1 MADETAEFA
10 WFRGSPLRD
19 GACITLV
26 GPPDAEDVV
35 RGFGGD
41 LSEARPM
48 SLAAV
53 GMPTVDEPTIAVR
66 EVGEWLL
73 VVEVNGWQG
82 SRPEVLRRVSAG
94 GRAVSVYWNVE
105 ATTRFSYAVSGR
117 LLTAFEAMTPDRRFG
132 ADPDALENARTGLPW
147 ATGDWVPLLLAL
159 AARVTGVRMLP
170 QWLEGDFLV
179 VPVEPLDDDPATSV
193 YPPHEPLT
201 YDDGPLAWALV
212 RAGDA
217 ARIRVAE
224 TAARYAADA
233 LARPDVPLP
242 YPPAILVRRAGA
254 PEPAR
259 PAVRL
264 KAGKFWAKTAGREAG
279 GPDPLAGAFKAV
291 AAANS
296 CLEVIGVPGEELRVL
311 LMGELGNPA
320 PPAGSLGLLPVAG
333 PAPTDRYRWTG
344 KHWLAPVG
352 ALTFIRG
359 ATQETAAD
367 AFAAD
372 TATAREGIPALA
384 RERLVAFRPEG
395 DWLVAVASHNRVGPI
410 FRFDRLPAGASMA
423 SLTWTARGRS
433 WIRYRADGTPL
444 AELDPQQPDPDQ
456 RLGENPAFWD
466 PYIAGLP
473 LPFPLPYP
481 PTGNPAT
488 PLPVM
493 LAIAERLTGLAFTP
507 QWLDQPHLIM
517 NLLP

>member
-1 MADETAEFA
+1 MADETEEFS
-10 WFRGSPLRD
+10 WFRSSPLRD

-26 GPPDAEDVV
+26 GPPDAEGVV

-41 LSEARPM
+41 LSAARPM

-82 SRPEVLRRVSAG
+82 SRPEVLRRVSAA
-94 GRAVSVYWNVE
+94 GRAVSVYWNVN

-117 LLTAFEAMTPDRRFG
+117 LLTAFEAMTPGRRFG
-132 ADPDALENARTGLPW
+132 ADPDALETVRSGLPW

-159 AARVTGVRMLP
+159 AARVTGVPVRP
-170 QWLEGDFLV
+170 EWLAGDFLV
-179 VPVEPLDDDPATSV
+179 VPVEPPDDDPATSV
-193 YPPHEPLT
+193 YPPTEPLT
-201 YDDGPLAWALV
+201 YDDGPLAWALL

-217 ARIRVAE
+217 ARMRVAE
-224 TAARYAADA
+224 TAARYAAAA

-242 YPPAILVRRAGA
+242 YPPGLRRRAGA
-254 PEPAR
+254 PELAG
-259 PAVRL
+259 PAVRV
-264 KAGKFWAKTAGREAG
+264 KGGKFWAQTAAREAG
-279 GPDPLAGAFKAV
+279 GPNPLAAAFKAV
-291 AAANS
+291 PAARL
-296 CLEVIGVPGEELRVL
+296 CLQAIGVPEEELRAL

-320 PPAGSLGLLPVAG
+320 PPAGSLGLLPLAG
-333 PAPTDRYRWTG
+333 PAPTDRYRWTSE
-344 KHWLAPVG
+344 HWLAPVG
-352 ALTFIRG
+352 SLTFIRG
-359 ATQETAAD
+359 ATQETAAGAFNAD
-367 AFAAD
+367 A
-372 TATAREGIPALA
+372 ATAWEGIPALA

-395 DWLVAVASHNRVGPI
+395 DWLVAVASPPATVYQ
-410 FRFDRLPAGASMA
+410 FDGLPAGASMV

-433 WIRYRADGTPL
+433 WVRYRADGTPL
-444 AELDPQQPDPDQ
+444 AELDPQRPDPDQ
-456 RLGENPAFWD
+456 RIGEDPAFWD

-473 LPFPLPYP
+473 VPFPPEGY
-481 PTGNPAT
+481 GAA

-493 LAIAERLTGLAFTP
+493 LAIAERLTGLAFIP

>member
-1 MADETAEFA
+1 MADETAEFP
-10 WFRGSPLRD
+10 WLQTPPLRD

-26 GPPDAEDVV
+26 GPPDAEGVV

-48 SLAAV
+48 SLAAL
-53 GMPTVDEPTIAVR
+53 GMPDVDHPTVAVR

-94 GRAVSVYWNVE
+94 GRVVSVYWNVNM
-105 ATTRFSYAVSGR
+105 TTRFSYAVSGQ
-117 LLTAFEAMTPDRRFG
+117 LLTAFEAMTPGRRFG
-132 ADPDALENARTGLPW
+132 ADPDVLETVRAGLPW
-147 ATGDWVPLLLAL
+147 ATGGSVPLLLAL
-159 AARVTGVRMLP
+159 AARVTGVGVRP
-170 QWLEGDFLV
+170 DWLEGDFLV
-179 VPVEPLDDDPATSV
+179 VPVEPPDDDPATSV
-193 YPPHEPLT
+193 YPPTEPLT
-201 YDDGPLAWALV
+201 HDDGPLAWALL

-217 ARIRVAE
+217 ARIRVAG

-254 PEPAR
+254 PEPAG

-264 KAGKFWAKTAGREAG
+264 KAGKFWAQTAAREAG
-279 GPDPLAGAFKAV
+279 GPDPLAAAFKAV
-291 AAANS
+291 PAARL
-296 CLEVIGVPGEELRVL
+296 CLQSIGVPEEELRVL

-320 PPAGSLGLLPVAG
+320 PPAGSLGLVPLAG
-333 PAPTDRYRWTG
+333 PAPTDRYQWTG

-352 ALTFIRG
+352 SVTFIRG
-359 ATQETAAD
+359 ATLETAAD
-367 AFAAD
+367 AFDAD
-372 TATAREGIPALA
+372 AATARESIPALA

-395 DWLVAVASHNRVGPI
+395 GWLVAVASHDRVGPI
-410 FRFDRLPAGASMA
+410 YRFDRLPAGASMV
-423 SLTWTARGRS
+423 SLIWTARGRS

-444 AELDPQQPDPDQ
+444 AELDPQQPEPDM
-456 RLGENPAFWD
+456 RLGEDPAFWD

-481 PTGNPAT
+481 PTGYAAT

-493 LAIAERLTGLAFTP
+493 LAIAERLTGLVFAP

-517 NLLP
+517 NLRQ

>member
-1 MADETAEFA
+1 MADETEEFS
-10 WFRGSPLRD
+10 WFRSSPLRD

-26 GPPDAEDVV
+26 GPPDAEGVV

-41 LSEARPM
+41 LSAARPM
-48 SLAAV
+48 SLAAL
-53 GMPTVDEPTIAVR
+53 GWPGVDEPTIAVR

-94 GRAVSVYWNVE
+94 GRVVSVYWNIE

-117 LLTAFEAMTPDRRFG
+117 LLTAFDAMAPDRRFG
-132 ADPDALENARTGLPW
+132 ADPDGLEAARAGLPW

-159 AARVTGVRMLP
+159 AARVTGVRLRP
-170 QWLEGDFLV
+170 EWLEGDFLV
-179 VPVEPLDDDPATSV
+179 VPVVPPDDDPATSV
-193 YPPHEPLT
+193 YPPTEPLT
-201 YDDGPLAWALV
+201 YDDGPLAWALL

-217 ARIRVAE
+217 ARARVAE

-233 LARPDVPLP
+233 LARPGIPVP
-242 YPPAILVRRAGA
+242 YPPGLRRRAGA
-254 PEPAR
+254 PEPAG
-259 PAVRL
+259 PAVRV
-264 KAGKFWAKTAGREAG
+264 KAGKFWAQTAAREAG
-279 GPDPLAGAFKAV
+279 GPNPLAAAFKAV
-291 AAANS
+291 PAASS
-296 CLEVIGVPGEELRVL
+296 CLQVIGVPEEELRAL

-320 PPAGSLGLLPVAG
+320 PPAGSLGLVPVAG
-333 PAPTDRYRWTG
+333 PAPTDRYRWTSG
-344 KHWLAPVG
+344 HWLAPVG
-352 ALTFIRG
+352 SVTFIRG
-359 ATQETAAD
+359 ATLETAAD

-372 TATAREGIPALA
+372 AATAREGIPALA

-395 DWLVAVASHNRVGPI
+395 DWLVAVASHDKLGPI
-410 FRFDRLPAGASMA
+410 YQFDRLPAGASMA

-433 WIRYRADGTPL
+433 WVRYRADGTPL
-444 AELDPQQPDPDQ
+444 AALDPQQPEPDM
-456 RLGENPAFWD
+456 RIGEDPAFWD

-473 LPFPLPYP
+473 LPFPLPSP
-481 PTGNPAT
+481 PTGHPAT